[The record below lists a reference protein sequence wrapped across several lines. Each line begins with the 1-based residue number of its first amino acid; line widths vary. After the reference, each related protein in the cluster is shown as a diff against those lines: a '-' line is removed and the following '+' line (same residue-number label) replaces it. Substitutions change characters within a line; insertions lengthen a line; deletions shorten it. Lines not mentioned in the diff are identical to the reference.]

1 MSDGPGLEK
10 DTVGFIGENKY
21 ALHLVGIIDEED
33 PDLIDTGLDAGD
45 VVQYVLALEDD
56 DGNVIFSPYPS
67 DFITFPGINKA
78 SLPKDVQ
85 ETITSPFAASYKGTY
100 GEGESADYKKGSVVR
115 YNGELWLAKVDVFH
129 TPPVEGPN
137 WTQLTGGGDFQDTDY
152 VAQFENGLN
161 T

>member
-10 DTVGFIGENKY
+10 DTVALIGGSRY
-21 ALHLVGIIDEED
+21 ALHLVGIVTEED
-33 PDLIDTGLDAGD
+33 PDVIDTGLDAGD
-45 VVQYVLALEDD
+45 IAQYVLVLEDD
-56 DGNVIFSPYPS
+56 DDNIAVSPYPS
-67 DFITFPGINKA
+67 DFITFPGINKG

-85 ETITSPFAASYKGTY
+85 ETITSPFAASFKGTY
-100 GEGESADYKKGSVVR
+100 GEGESADYKKGNVVR
-115 YNGELWLAKVDVFH
+115 YNGELWLALKDVFH
-129 TPPVEGPN
+129 QPPVEGPN